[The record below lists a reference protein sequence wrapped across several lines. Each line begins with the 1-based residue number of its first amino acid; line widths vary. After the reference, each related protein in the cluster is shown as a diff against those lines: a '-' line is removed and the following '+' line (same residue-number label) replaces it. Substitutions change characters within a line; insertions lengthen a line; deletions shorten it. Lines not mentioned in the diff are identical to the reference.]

1 MGVVSF
7 SQAQQIAEIARV
19 WHFGRFA
26 KQHVQF
32 LWLWIDAWAQICLL
46 NLYNVDWH
54 LERRYGRVRCEMWVG
69 LEGVEHIGP
78 FELRLWNEANI
89 ASLWSKMVVR
99 PMRFL
104 GRTSRLRF
112 SGSFFDS
119 DASVSRWKY
128 ARFGCQFGCETNIGP
143 FFMVIWWPWGS
154 AKRDGRQILRNTG
167 CYTTNYMRGAKS
179 VVLGGFFLG
188 PKRQQKALRYLKE
201 SRIKNNQWDRISF
214 DDFYFVQKMVATL
227 KCLMKKH
234 TYILWW

>member
-112 SGSFFDS
+112 SGSFS
-119 DASVSRWKY
+119 TQMHLWVAEKY
-128 ARFGCQFGCETNIGP
+128 PRFGCQFGCETNIGP

-154 AKRDGRQILRNTG
+154 AKRDLTTSKEHWMLYYKLHVG
-167 CYTTNYMRGAKS
+167 CQKPF
-179 VVLGGFFLG
+179 VLGGFSS
-188 PKRQQKALRYLKE
+188 AKE
-201 SRIKNNQWDRISF
+201 
-214 DDFYFVQKMVATL
+214 ATKSL
-227 KCLMKKH
+227 EVSERKQD
-234 TYILWW
+234 